1 MKVELSLETL
11 DGIVVDFLKE
21 EYKTLK
27 INLEDEYTHP
37 EDLKVYKKT
46 RKAIATLLK
55 FYMIRDEAKQFI
67 EENK

>member
-1 MKVELSLETL
+1 MKVELSIETV

-21 EYKTLK
+21 EYKGLK
-27 INLEDEYTHP
+27 HNINDKKLHP
-37 EDLKVYKKT
+37 EDLKIYKKT
-46 RKAIATLLK
+46 RKAIARLLK